1 MMEAGTVFTTVSLM
15 MLANGIVLAV
25 VYRDLATTLRPA
37 AIYWQLGTMLA
48 AAGCV
53 VFAATGLL
61 PRPLML
67 LAANGFMSFALTAYY
82 AAVQRFCNASPKLW
96 QLLPASIATA
106 CVLWFSAISPNF
118 HIRLIV
124 VSAVWIFLM
133 LASALTLLNSRTED
147 TSLSRWVLFGIF
159 SVVAFYTLCRLAI
172 YLVMG
177 LSSDFAIESGVN
189 WLNLLSPILMTLLPV
204 VGTTAFLLMCS
215 DKLRRQLEIAAA
227 TDYLTGLPNRR
238 MLALLS
244 TRGFEQATKQGGDF
258 AVAVLD
264 IDNFKAINDTHGHDA
279 GDMVLV
285 GVVDQFRSHAD
296 KVDMI
301 ARTGGEEFTVLF
313 SGVPPNRVAETIE
326 AVRSAVEA
334 AAIYAGNIRIPV
346 TISAGIAM
354 YNPDDAMFEDMLRRA
369 DQALY
374 SAKMAGRNRVEFPM
388 SNVRPVEPGCI
399 ADDRQHLGA

>member
-1 MMEAGTVFTTVSLM
+1 
-15 MLANGIVLAV
+15 
-25 VYRDLATTLRPA
+25 
-37 AIYWQLGTMLA
+37 
-48 AAGCV
+48 
-53 VFAATGLL
+53 
-61 PRPLML
+61 
-67 LAANGFMSFALTAYY
+67 
-82 AAVQRFCNASPKLW
+82 
-96 QLLPASIATA
+96 

-285 GVVDQFRSHAD
+285 GVVDQFRGHAD